1 MTTTYFE
8 TSSPA
13 TMKLLLAATLFRC
26 SICHRLKAP
35 RNIALG
41 TRLLERKLDRPLSRG
56 PVCAECARFL
66 AGKWEERRDESG
78 SKTY

>member
-1 MTTTYFE
+1 MTQTTTYFE

-26 SICHRLKAP
+26 TICHRLKAP
-35 RNIALG
+35 RSIALG

-56 PVCAECARFL
+56 PVCGECAGWL
-66 AGKWEERRDESG
+66 VGKWEEEATNEG
-78 SKTY
+78 